1 MASFKLNIAKVRGCP
16 PAGELAVAME
26 SFALPETEEFGV
38 LNCTGTAETVFATII
53 RKTQQAVQR
62 LDAETAQV
70 TAAAVEKVSV
80 YPIGIRPE
88 SEVLEIYAGPASA
101 IEQVGVFLGSC
112 LALPTV
118 TEPIEIDIPAAIEK
132 LAGLTERFSLR
143 SIRVSEYA
151 HNSYMAG
158 PYAPK
163 FLDSQ
168 HGLDFLNQYADF
180 VKTASVRFQGPSGR
194 VNLNLTPAASFSF
207 SCNED
212 DQPVVQSI
220 LRKLA

>member
-132 LAGLTERFSLR
+132 VAGLTERFSPDRFESASTPTIRTWPARTRRNSWTR
-143 SIRVSEYA
+143 STGWTS
-151 HNSYMAG
+151 
-158 PYAPK
+158 
-163 FLDSQ
+163 
-168 HGLDFLNQYADF
+168 
-180 VKTASVRFQGPSGR
+180 
-194 VNLNLTPAASFSF
+194 
-207 SCNED
+207 
-212 DQPVVQSI
+212 
-220 LRKLA
+220 